1 MMLGIVFCTLCLL
14 IFTVGT
20 MIHEQI
26 TKRLSKKVEVSHH

>member
-20 MIHEQI
+20 MIHEQM
-26 TKRLSKKVEVSHH
+26 TKRLSKKVEVSQH